1 MNKYLRIIILITGLW
16 AVMILV
22 TNLIFLKSFSKGE
35 QAPYR
40 VEAKRIMEEMV
51 QNEQLQDPDLSGY
64 DHIISV
70 KVFDPS
76 EICNHDYLVLEDAS
90 TGVLYRFEYERPEQT
105 KQMILTLN
113 GVLILVYLIVLGIL
127 LYLYHSILKPFQ
139 QLKEMPYELSKGNLT
154 TPVKENKNRYFGR
167 FLWGMDLLRENLEE
181 AKEEELRFQKEKKTL
196 ILSLSHDIKTP
207 LSSIKL
213 YSRALSQDL
222 YTEEE
227 KKKEAVSGIMRNAEE
242 IENYVSEI
250 ISASND
256 NFLNLKVENG
266 EVYLSELMKKIEV
279 YYRDKLSVKH
289 TEFVVEP
296 YPDCVILGDPDRII
310 EVMQNIIEN
319 AIKYGDGREIR
330 LSVSEEEDCRL
341 VKIENT
347 GEHIRESERSSLFE
361 SFYRGSN
368 SAGKKGSGLGLY
380 IARTLMRMM
389 DGDVFLDPSAG
400 EGRTAFVVVL
410 RKA

>member
-1 MNKYLRIIILITGLW
+1 
-16 AVMILV
+16 
-22 TNLIFLKSFSKGE
+22 
-35 QAPYR
+35 
-40 VEAKRIMEEMV
+40 MEEMV

-64 DHIISV
+64 DYIISV
-70 KVFDPS
+70 RVFDPS

-347 GEHIRESERSSLFE
+347 GEPIRESERSSLFE